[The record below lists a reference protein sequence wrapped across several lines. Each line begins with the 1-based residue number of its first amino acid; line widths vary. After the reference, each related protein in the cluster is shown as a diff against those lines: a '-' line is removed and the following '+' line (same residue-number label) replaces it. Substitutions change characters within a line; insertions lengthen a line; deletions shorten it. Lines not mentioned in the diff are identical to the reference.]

1 MENTQ
6 KRTTI
11 YLEPA
16 LHKALQLKSIETSK
30 SISALVNQAVRDAL
44 AEDALDIAACEERT
58 GEPVVSY
65 AEMVKKLRND
75 GRI

>member
-1 MENTQ
+1 MENPQ
-6 KRTTI
+6 NRTSI
-11 YLEPA
+11 DLEPA
-16 LHKALQLKSIETSK
+16 LHKALQLKSVETSK
-30 SISALVNQAVRDAL
+30 SISALVNQAVKDAL
-44 AEDALDIAACEERT
+44 TEDAHDIAAYEKRT

>member
-6 KRTTI
+6 KRKTI

-30 SISALVNQAVRDAL
+30 SISALVNQAVKDAL
-44 AEDALDIAACEERT
+44 TEDAHDIAAYEKRT

>member
-30 SISALVNQAVRDAL
+30 SISALVNQAVKDAL
-44 AEDALDIAACEERT
+44 TEDAQDIAAYEERT

>member
-1 MENTQ
+1 MENAQ

-30 SISALVNQAVRDAL
+30 SISALVNQAIRDAL
-44 AEDALDIAACEERT
+44 AEDAQDIVACDERT

-65 AEMVKKLRND
+65 AEMVKRLKND

>member
-30 SISALVNQAVRDAL
+30 SISALVNQAIRDAL
-44 AEDALDIAACEERT
+44 AEDAQDIVACEERT

>member
-1 MENTQ
+1 MENAQ

-44 AEDALDIAACEERT
+44 AEDAQDIVACEERT

-65 AEMVKKLRND
+65 AEMVKRLKND